1 MPRRRNAPSS
11 VQRRAERTATAPLRA
26 RVATLEAGIDAMGRG
41 GGFASPLASEQQPR
55 RPARQQGRSAQG
67 APRHYC
73 TRLDERR
80 LEAHVEATEA
90 ELLAIL
96 DAALARP
103 KQAVTTAAGDVQTFL
118 DKRRRPPARIVAET
132 KSQAILHAWA
142 DEPS

>member
-1 MPRRRNAPSS
+1 
-11 VQRRAERTATAPLRA
+11 
-26 RVATLEAGIDAMGRG
+26 MGRG
-41 GGFASPLASEQQPR
+41 GGFASPLAPEQQPR
-55 RPARQQGRSAQG
+55 RPARQQQQQQQQQQQACSAQG
-67 APRHYC
+67 TPRHYC

-80 LEAHVEATEA
+80 LEAHVEAAEA

-96 DAALARP
+96 DTALARP
-103 KQAVTTAAGDVQTFL
+103 KQAVTAAAGDVQTFL